1 MLMLVWRSTEPHS
14 GMTDLPI
21 MVAMAFVLGVAA
33 RLVRLPP
40 LVGFLIAGFVLR
52 GAGFESSVGLQKIAD
67 IGVTLLLFTIG
78 LKLQIKTLLK
88 PVVWAGA
95 TIHMA
100 LFVALFGAVFYA
112 FDFGVFRG
120 TDFSSAALI
129 AFALSFSSTVFA
141 VKTFDEQGQ
150 SGSLAAR
157 TAIGILIMQDV
168 IAVVFLAASKGIP
181 PSPWALALL
190 LLIPA
195 RGLFKWLMER
205 SGHGELLILLAFMM
219 AFEGYS
225 LFEWVNL
232 KGDLGAL
239 VMGMLVADHP
249 KAQEMAKSMLGFKD
263 IMLVGFFLT
272 IGLRGIPSVA
282 DLGVALFLV
291 ALIPIKVALYFGVMT
306 RFNLRVRT
314 SLLASLGLANYS
326 EFGLIVGA
334 LGVRMGWLTDQ
345 WLVIIAV
352 SVAATFIAA
361 SPINAAANQLYDRY
375 RDFLRR
381 FETSKRLPEELPVST
396 GQAEVVIVGMGGLG
410 TAAYDAIAEGLEAQI
425 CGIDNDRPTVARH
438 VELGRNVVAGDPT
451 DLDFWDR
458 GSPEHAIKV
467 VMLALPSHQS
477 NLAAAAEIRKFEDRR
492 GEILLTA
499 TARYEDDI
507 LELKEHGVDEAFNLN
522 TEAGQGYADFVRELL
537 R

>member
-1 MLMLVWRSTEPHS
+1 
-14 GMTDLPI
+14 MTDLPI
-21 MVAMAFVLGVAA
+21 MVATAFVLGIAA
-33 RLVRLPP
+33 RFVRLPP

-52 GAGFESSVGLQKIAD
+52 GAGYESSEALQKIAD
-67 IGVTLLLFTIG
+67 IGVTLLLFSIG

-100 LFVALFGAVFYA
+100 LFVALFGALFYA
-112 FDFGVFRG
+112 FDFGVFHG
-120 TDFSSAALI
+120 TDFSNAALI

-150 SGSLAAR
+150 SGSLAAS

-168 IAVVFLAASKGIP
+168 IAVVFLAASKGVP

-195 RGLFKWLMER
+195 RMLFKRLMER
-205 SGHGELLILLAFMM
+205 SGHGELLILM
-219 AFEGYS
+219 AFLMAFGGYAVFEG
-225 LFEWVNL
+225 VNL

-249 KAQEMAKSMLGFKD
+249 KAKEMAKSMLGFKD

-272 IGLRGIPSVA
+272 IGLLGIPSVA
-282 DLGVALFLV
+282 DLGVALCLV

-306 RFNLRVRT
+306 RFNLRART
-314 SLLASLGLANYS
+314 SMLASLGLSTYS
-326 EFGLIVGA
+326 EFGLIVGT
-334 LGVRMGWLTDQ
+334 LGVKMGWLTEQ

-352 SVAATFIAA
+352 SVAATFILA
-361 SPINAAANQLYDRY
+361 SPLNAAANELYDRT

-381 FETSKRLPEELPVST
+381 FETAKRLPEELPVSVS
-396 GQAEVVIVGMGGLG
+396 GAEVLIIGMGGLG
-410 TAAYDAIAEGLEAQI
+410 TAAYDTIAEELGGRI
-425 CGIDNDRPTVARH
+425 CGLDNDRQTVARH

-458 GSPEHAIKV
+458 ISRDHTLKAA
-467 VMLALPSHQS
+467 MLALPNHEA
-477 NLAAAAEIRKFEDRR
+477 NLAAAEEIRKFEERS

-499 TARYEDDI
+499 TARYEDEI
-507 LELKEHGVDEAFNLN
+507 AELKDHGVDEAFNLN
-522 TEAGQGYADFVRELL
+522 TEAGQGYAHLVRKLL

>member
-1 MLMLVWRSTEPHS
+1 
-14 GMTDLPI
+14 MTDLPI
-21 MVAMAFVLGVAA
+21 MVATAFVFGVAA
-33 RLVRLPP
+33 RFVRLPP
-40 LVGFLIAGFVLR
+40 LVGFLIAGFVLK
-52 GAGFESSVGLQKIAD
+52 GAGFESSQGLQKIAD
-67 IGVTLLLFTIG
+67 LGVTLLLFSIG

-100 LFVALFGAVFYA
+100 LFVALFSALFYA
-112 FDFGVFRG
+112 FDLGVFGG
-120 TDFSSAALI
+120 TDFSNAALI

-150 SGSLAAR
+150 SGSLAAS

-168 IAVVFLAASKGIP
+168 VAVVFLAASKGVP

-205 SGHGELLILLAFMM
+205 SGHGELLILLGFMM
-219 AFEGYS
+219 TFQGYA

-239 VMGMLVADHP
+239 VMGMLVAGDP
-249 KAQEMAKSMLGFKD
+249 KAKEMAKSMLGFKD

-272 IGLRGIPSVA
+272 IGLRGIPSLA
-282 DLGVALFLV
+282 DFGIALFLV

-306 RFNLRVRT
+306 RFALRART

-334 LGVRMGWLTDQ
+334 LGVKMGWLTEQ

-352 SVAATFIAA
+352 SVAVTFIAA
-361 SPINAAANQLYDRY
+361 SPINAVANGLYDRY

-396 GQAEVVIVGMGGLG
+396 GAAEVVIVGMGGVG
-410 TAAYDAIAEGLEAQI
+410 TAAYDAIAEALGVRI
-425 CGIDNDRPTVARH
+425 CGIDNDRTTVARH

-458 GSPEHAIKV
+458 VSREHTAKV
-467 VMLALPSHQS
+467 AMLALPNHQA
-477 NLAAAAEIRKFEDRR
+477 NLAAAAEIRKFEVRSGD
-492 GEILLTA
+492 ILLTA
-499 TARYEDDI
+499 TARYEDEI
-507 LELKEHGVDEAFNLN
+507 AELKEHGVDEAFNLN
-522 TEAGQGYADFVRELL
+522 TEAGQGYAHLVKKLL

>member
-1 MLMLVWRSTEPHS
+1 
-14 GMTDLPI
+14 MTDLPI
-21 MVAMAFVLGVAA
+21 MVATAFVLGVAA
-33 RLVRLPP
+33 RFIRLPP
-40 LVGFLIAGFVLR
+40 LVGFLIAGFALK
-52 GAGFESSVGLQKIAD
+52 GAGYESSQALQKIAD
-67 IGVTLLLFTIG
+67 IGVTLLLFSIG

-100 LFVALFGAVFYA
+100 LFVALFGALFYA
-112 FDFGVFRG
+112 LDFGMFRG
-120 TDFSSAALI
+120 TDFSNAALI

-141 VKTFDEQGQ
+141 VKTFDGQGQ
-150 SGSLAAR
+150 SSSLAAS

-168 IAVVFLAASKGIP
+168 IAVVFLAASKGVP

-195 RGLFKWLMER
+195 RVLFKRLMER
-205 SGHGELLILLAFMM
+205 SGHGELLILLAFLM
-219 AFEGYS
+219 AFGGYTVFEG
-225 LFEWVNL
+225 VNL

-272 IGLRGIPSVA
+272 IGLLGIPSVA
-282 DLGVALFLV
+282 DLGVALLLV

-306 RFNLRVRT
+306 RFNLRART
-314 SLLASLGLANYS
+314 SLLASLGLSTYS

-334 LGVRMGWLTDQ
+334 LGVKMGWLTDQ

-352 SVAATFIAA
+352 SVAGTFIIA
-361 SPINAAANQLYDRY
+361 SPLNAAANQLYDRY
-375 RDFLRR
+375 RAFLRR
-381 FETSKRLPEELPVST
+381 FEKSKRLPEEQPVSV
-396 GQAEVVIVGMGGLG
+396 GQAEVLIVGMGGLG
-410 TAAYDAIAEGLEAQI
+410 TAAYDAIVEDFGARV
-425 CGIDNDRPTVARH
+425 CGIDNNRQTVARH

-458 GSPEHAIKV
+458 VSRDHTVKV
-467 VMLALPSHQS
+467 AMLALPNHEA
-477 NLAAAAEIRKFEDRR
+477 NLAATEEIRKFEERS
-492 GEILLTA
+492 GETLLTA
-499 TARYEDDI
+499 TARFEDEI
-507 LELKEHGVDEAFNLN
+507 AELKEHGVDEAFNLN
-522 TEAGQGYADFVRELL
+522 TEAGAGYAHLVRKLL